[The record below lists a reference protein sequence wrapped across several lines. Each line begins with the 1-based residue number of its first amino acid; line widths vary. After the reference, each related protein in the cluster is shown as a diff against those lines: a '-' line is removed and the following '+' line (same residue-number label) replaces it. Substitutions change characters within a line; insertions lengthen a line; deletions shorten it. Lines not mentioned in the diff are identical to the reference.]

1 MDVHGLTHLVNI
13 LYREDELKE
22 RTRLVFKWV
31 KEKELTQVEFDT
43 LISYCNEESIKSNK
57 TRRYGT

>member
-31 KEKELTQVEFDT
+31 KEKELTQNEFDK
-43 LISYCNEESIKSNK
+43 LIEYCNDESIKRDK
-57 TRRYGT
+57 ARRYGA